1 MEIIKEYIFK
11 LIILFLIS
19 LFMIEI
25 FILIILSKRAT
36 IIYEETFKET
46 EEKEIQ
52 KALEVSQKLQ
62 ELTNNYLSK
71 FLGDLKLIGIHS
83 LLFNINKAND
93 DNKLDNTNKKIF
105 AATMDTLNE
114 IEELKIFSRIRER
127 SYIRIYE
134 EEFGNNTDKTSIINS
149 LMNNT
154 KHPELNYIAYYNPEM
169 NKMNH
174 LQRLNIEET
183 LDETEKNNI
192 KNIMSILKSIYI
204 KRYVIKRDDTDI
216 IRFFIINKEK
226 MFIYPPTPFNLTQQ
240 YFFSNL
246 YFDANCD
253 KEVNPFPLCYYNYLN
268 ETFYS
273 KENYTEPNKIN
284 LMTMLIEKIHLQKT
298 FGSIC
303 IRMRYIKEENDPS
316 IICIGLDFSNLFR
329 TSSFNNIAKYDFG
342 MFTMLNDDNIYP
354 IININEDIYE
364 IILNHFGNEKSHHPL
379 LHIKDSAI
387 LKFFH
392 FLY

>member
-174 LQRLNIEET
+174 LQRFNIEET
-183 LDETEKNNI
+183 MDETEKNNI
-192 KNIMSILKSIYI
+192 KNIMSILKSI
-204 KRYVIKRDDTDI
+204 
-216 IRFFIINKEK
+216 
-226 MFIYPPTPFNLTQQ
+226 
-240 YFFSNL
+240 
-246 YFDANCD
+246 
-253 KEVNPFPLCYYNYLN
+253 
-268 ETFYS
+268 
-273 KENYTEPNKIN
+273 
-284 LMTMLIEKIHLQKT
+284 
-298 FGSIC
+298 
-303 IRMRYIKEENDPS
+303 
-316 IICIGLDFSNLFR
+316 
-329 TSSFNNIAKYDFG
+329 
-342 MFTMLNDDNIYP
+342 
-354 IININEDIYE
+354 
-364 IILNHFGNEKSHHPL
+364 
-379 LHIKDSAI
+379 
-387 LKFFH
+387 
-392 FLY
+392 